1 MESLQQYQA
10 YNSQFPAGKEVIDA
24 SLWDTLPYA
33 TGVTVALQFFTA
45 LRATIDL
52 SNMRAA
58 GQLPAPESFL
68 IRAIRV
74 YFKNQPESTATAAAG
89 AVQPDSLMD
98 IFLIITTGT
107 LVLNIGQKDY
117 GIYPLHMLPAGGG
130 ACGSMCVNNVLIAGA
145 AASYGQNG
153 RPHIRNRF
161 VLAKPIL
168 IKSQINFN
176 VTVTWPAFVG
186 PIRTF
191 KMCVALDGDLIRA
204 IQ

>member
-1 MESLQQYQA
+1 MDSLQQYQA

-98 IFLIITTGT
+98 IWLLITTGT
-107 LVLNIGQKDY
+107 LVLN
-117 GIYPLHMLPAGGG
+117 
-130 ACGSMCVNNVLIAGA
+130 
-145 AASYGQNG
+145 
-153 RPHIRNRF
+153 IRNRF

-176 VTVTWPAFVG
+176 VAVTWPAFVA

-191 KMCVALDGDLIRA
+191 NMCVALDGDLIRA